1 MKEVRT
7 KSGVVR
13 RYRSPQ
19 EIQEILAQ
27 FKQSGSTK
35 SDFAQ
40 QKGLNANVLSRWLA
54 REQSETAA
62 PLNEINEIA
71 LTEVPSGALA
81 SAVWA
86 AEIGWPSGIT
96 LRLASHVP
104 AGLVQQLCNHAQKA
118 C

>member
-54 REQSETAA
+54 REQSEPTA
-62 PLNEINEIA
+62 PLNEIA

-81 SAVWA
+81 SAAWA